1 MEAVRQESGATLVLQ
16 AADGVVE
23 ARGTGD
29 LDPVPPD
36 GSTVEV
42 TGILLAHDP
51 GAGSAPALQLVL
63 RSPADVH
70 VVARPPWLTQGR
82 AVRAAVSLAA
92 AALLALAWVVT
103 LRRRV
108 AARTSELAA
117 AEERYRLLADNAS
130 DVIVTTD
137 PELRLTYVSPSVTRD
152 SGYTAEEALAMPL
165 EGMVTPESWAHLRS
179 ALERA
184 GERSD
189 DEPVELG
196 IEMVRK
202 DGTRRFLHVRARAMR
217 DASGRLTG
225 FCAAARDVTARRQ
238 AERELARLATAI
250 AQSADAIVLTDPK
263 GTILYVNP
271 AFERVT
277 GYAAPEVLGGNPSVL
292 KSGAHDR
299 AFYEALWATLGAG
312 ATWEGRF
319 TNRRKDGRLFLEDAS
334 ISPVLDT
341 DGGLIGYVAVKRD
354 VTRQV
359 QIEGQLA
366 QAQKMEAIGRLAAGV
381 AHDFNNVLAIILSL
395 SDLALQRGDENERTK
410 KCVDGIREAALRA
423 GGLTRQ
429 ILTFSRQSPAAVQAL
444 DPREVVGEAAGMLR
458 HLVPRGVEVRARLD
472 STVRVA
478 ADPTQLHQVV
488 LNLGTNAGFAM
499 AATGGVVEVAVEDAR
514 ADETFAES
522 HPPLRAGACL
532 RLVVRDR
539 GCGMTAETMSH
550 IFEPFFTTRAPRD
563 GTGMGLAVV
572 HGIVHNHGG
581 AITVETEVGRGST
594 FSVYLP
600 ALASPDEDEAARAVR
615 GNGATP
621 AS

>member
-1 MEAVRQESGATLVLQ
+1 
-16 AADGVVE
+16 
-23 ARGTGD
+23 
-29 LDPVPPD
+29 
-36 GSTVEV
+36 
-42 TGILLAHDP
+42 
-51 GAGSAPALQLVL
+51 
-63 RSPADVH
+63 
-70 VVARPPWLTQGR
+70 
-82 AVRAAVSLAA
+82 
-92 AALLALAWVVT
+92 
-103 LRRRV
+103 
-108 AARTSELAA
+108 
-117 AEERYRLLADNAS
+117 
-130 DVIVTTD
+130 
-137 PELRLTYVSPSVTRD
+137 
-152 SGYTAEEALAMPL
+152 
-165 EGMVTPESWAHLRS
+165 
-179 ALERA
+179 
-184 GERSD
+184 
-189 DEPVELG
+189 VELG

-202 DGTRRFLHVRARAMR
+202 DGTRRFMHVRARAIR

-225 FCAAARDVTARRQ
+225 FCAAARDVTARRR
-238 AERELARLATAI
+238 AEQELARLAAAI

-277 GYAAPEVLGGNPSVL
+277 GYAGSEVLGGNPSVL

-299 AFYEALWATLGAG
+299 AFYEAMWSTLHAG
-312 ATWEGRF
+312 STWEGRF

-334 ISPVLDT
+334 ISPVRDG

-359 QIEGQLA
+359 QLEGQLA
-366 QAQKMEAIGRLAAGV
+366 QGQKMEAIGRLAAGV

-395 SDLALQRGDENERTK
+395 ADLALQRGDENERTT

-429 ILTFSRQSPAAVQAL
+429 ILTFGRQSPGAVQPL

-458 HLVPRGVEVRARLD
+458 RLVPRGVEVRARLD

-488 LNLGTNAGFAM
+488 LNLGTNAGLAM
-499 AATGGVVEVAVEDAR
+499 AATGGVVEVAAEDAR
-514 ADETFAES
+514 VDESFAES
-522 HPPLRAGACL
+522 HEPLPPGPCL

-550 IFEPFFTTRAPRD
+550 IFEPFFSTRAPRD

-572 HGIVHNHGG
+572 HGIVHGHGG
-581 AITVETEVGRGST
+581 TITVESEVGLGST

-600 ALASPDEDEAARAVR
+600 ALEPTERGDAPRAG
-615 GNGATP
+615 GNGGAGAKP